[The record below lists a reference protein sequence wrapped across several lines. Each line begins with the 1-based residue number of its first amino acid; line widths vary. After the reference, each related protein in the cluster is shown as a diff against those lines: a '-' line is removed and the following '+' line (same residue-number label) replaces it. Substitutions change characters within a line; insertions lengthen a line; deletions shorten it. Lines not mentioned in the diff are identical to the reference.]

1 MSAAA
6 RLGRRFASLVLAAA
20 VLATLLVVA
29 APTSALASP
38 NTFVTMSDGIQI
50 ALNIRMP
57 NGYQEGQRYPT
68 VFEMNGYDGG
78 ASDGDEPEPANEGSR
93 VLSKQFYDDYVTVHA
108 SVRGTGCSGGEFDLF
123 SWRSAL
129 DGYELVEWINE
140 QSWSNGRIG
149 IYGHSYGGITGF
161 MVGATRPPS
170 LDAISVSGLIDDLY
184 RGIVYPGGVSNY
196 GFPLLWTGGVRNVYD
211 VGGGFI
217 YGLDEGGAEGG
228 CIANAPTKSRT
239 VLNDPII
246 QGLSDT
252 DNTWFQVRSLVNYAE
267 RINVP
272 IHISGAFQDEQTGP
286 RGPYHLFEEVM
297 RAPVRRLLMTNGD
310 HGTQQDGAFL
320 EPDRKAFIDY
330 FVRDNGAYPGQ
341 TTTNCPNPN
350 PKHCTTSPVPA
361 KYEESS
367 VITFLENVQGEDD
380 VPSAVI
386 ESNDFPLENT
396 NWTDYFLRAEGGLT
410 RQEPGAEE
418 GSDMY
423 ISGSPRQSWS
433 YQGGHTTGS
442 PLTTESGPDE
452 LTFATEPFEEA
463 TAIVGPSTATLF
475 ASSTAPD
482 TEFFVQL
489 IDEGP
494 DGSRYYIQ
502 RGMLKASHRA
512 IMRGLSDKLPDG
524 RIYRPHRPHTNP
536 QLLTPNETYRYLVE
550 IFPVGHVF
558 RPGHKLVVKIH
569 TPPAADS
576 YYAYVPKR
584 PVGVNTVFHDAE
596 NPSSL
601 MLPFVSL
608 DGVNLGPEPAPCT
621 LEDIRCVPGA

>member
-1 MSAAA
+1 MPA
-6 RLGRRFASLVLAAA
+6 RVRRSRIASLAVAATI
-20 VLATLLVVA
+20 LATLLVSA
-29 APTSALASP
+29 TPTPALASP
-38 NTFVTMSDGIQI
+38 NLFLTMSDGVVI

-57 NGYQEGQRYPT
+57 NDYQEGRAYPT

-78 ASDGDEPEPANEGSR
+78 SSDGDEPVLAEEGSR
-93 VLSKQFYDDYVTVHA
+93 VLTKQFYDDYVTVHA

-123 SWRSAL
+123 SQRSAL
-129 DGYELVEWINE
+129 DGYEIVEWINE
-140 QSWSNGRIG
+140 QEWSNGRIG
-149 IYGHSYGGITGF
+149 LYGHSYGGITGF
-161 MVGATRPPS
+161 MVAATRPPS
-170 LDAISVSGLIDDLY
+170 LDAASLSGLIDDLY

-211 VGGGFI
+211 VGGGFF

-228 CIANAPTKSRT
+228 CVANAPTKSRT
-239 VLNDPII
+239 VLNDPIV

-252 DNTWFQVRSLVNYAE
+252 DNTWFQVRSLINYAE

-272 IHISGAFQDEQTGP
+272 LHISGAFQDEQTGP
-286 RGPYHLFEEVM
+286 RGPYHLFEKVAN
-297 RAPVRRLLMTNGD
+297 APVRRLLMTNGD

-320 EPDRKAFIDY
+320 EPDRKEFIDY
-330 FVRDNGAYPGQ
+330 FVRDHGAYPGE
-341 TTTNCPNPN
+341 TTTECPSPNAN
-350 PKHCTTSPVPA
+350 PKACTTQPVPA
-361 KYEESS
+361 KYDESS

-380 VPSAVI
+380 VPSAVL
-386 ESNDFPLENT
+386 ESETFPLENT
-396 NWTDYFLRAEGGLT
+396 DWTDYFLRAGGGLS
-410 RQEPGAEE
+410 RQEPGADE

-423 ISGSPRQSWS
+423 VSGSPRQSWS
-433 YQGGHTTGS
+433 YQGGHTAGS

-452 LTFATEPFEEA
+452 LTFATEAFADP

-512 IMRGLSDKLPDG
+512 IIRGLSDKLDDG
-524 RIYRPHRPHTNP
+524 RIYRPYRPHTNP
-536 QLLTPNETYRYLVE
+536 QLIAPATTYRYLVE

-558 RPGHKLVVKIH
+558 RPGHRLVVKIH

-576 YYAYVPKR
+576 YYAYIPKR
-584 PVGVNTVFHDAE
+584 PVGVNTIFHDAE

-621 LEDIRCVPGA
+621 LEDIRCVP